1 MVVKMVKEE
10 LEGHEVKTE
19 SNGFLQVGKVKS
31 GVKLKSRLKM
41 DPEMFIAASK
51 AHPALL
57 DGRKKPVLE
66 IASHTWRFCKF
77 WTNERSG
84 RFAYFYCVGK
94 VRVKCRV
101 SAKAFCVNKEEASFE
116 KNRKTRSASMEK
128 LLNFIWSLCQGSCML
143 KIANINGRGNVDCP
157 TQL

>member
-1 MVVKMVKEE
+1 MVGKMVKEE

-66 IASHTWRFCKF
+66 IASHTCRFCKF

-84 RFAYFYCVGK
+84 GLPTSTVL
-94 VRVKCRV
+94 
-101 SAKAFCVNKEEASFE
+101 E
-116 KNRKTRSASMEK
+116 KSGLSVE
-128 LLNFIWSLCQGSCML
+128 
-143 KIANINGRGNVDCP
+143 
-157 TQL
+157 

>member
-1 MVVKMVKEE
+1 MVGKMVKEE

-66 IASHTWRFCKF
+66 ISSHT
-77 WTNERSG
+77 
-84 RFAYFYCVGK
+84 
-94 VRVKCRV
+94 
-101 SAKAFCVNKEEASFE
+101 
-116 KNRKTRSASMEK
+116 
-128 LLNFIWSLCQGSCML
+128 
-143 KIANINGRGNVDCP
+143 
-157 TQL
+157 

>member
-19 SNGFLQVGKVKS
+19 SNGFLQVQN
-31 GVKLKSRLKM
+31 GVKLKSRLKV
-41 DPEMFIAASK
+41 DLEMFITASK

-57 DGRKKPVLE
+57 DGRKMPVLE
-66 IASHTWRFCKF
+66 IASHTCRFCKF

-84 RFAYFYCVGK
+84 RFAFYCIGK

-101 SAKAFCVNKEEASFE
+101 SAKAFCVNKEEASF
-116 KNRKTRSASMEK
+116 
-128 LLNFIWSLCQGSCML
+128 
-143 KIANINGRGNVDCP
+143 
-157 TQL
+157 

>member
-1 MVVKMVKEE
+1 MVGKMVKEE

-66 IASHTWRFCKF
+66 ISSHTCRFCKF

-116 KNRKTRSASMEK
+116 KNRENTICIDGKTVELYLVTLSGQLHVE
-128 LLNFIWSLCQGSCML
+128 NCQY
-143 KIANINGRGNVDCP
+143 KRER
-157 TQL
+157 

>member
-1 MVVKMVKEE
+1 MVGKMVKGE

-19 SNGFLQVGKVKS
+19 SNGFLQVQN

-66 IASHTWRFCKF
+66 ISSHTCRFCKF

-101 SAKAFCVNKEEASFE
+101 SAKAFCVNKEEASF
-116 KNRKTRSASMEK
+116 
-128 LLNFIWSLCQGSCML
+128 
-143 KIANINGRGNVDCP
+143 
-157 TQL
+157 